1 MDKLLFVSLALV
13 FFATLVH
20 SEKDK
25 LKVDAQPGDEKFDGV
40 GIGLVER
47 PRTCKKTTR
56 KGDLVRVTFNVSIG
70 DGKAFETRYEKEPLE
85 FVIGDGEMIGGF
97 DVGLQDM
104 CVGEIRHLTV
114 PPQYGYGSNGMG
126 NLPSRV
132 NLYFFVK
139 MVSFTSVPPQEQVKS
154 NTFKKID
161 IDNDLHLSQDEV
173 RAYLA
178 ETGVPDKL
186 GDGGQKQMIRDIF
199 REEDRNGNGFIDH
212 MEFSGVKRDEL

>member
-13 FFATLVH
+13 FLATLALG
-20 SEKDK
+20 EKEE
-25 LKVDAQPGDEKFDGV
+25 AEPGQENFDGV
-40 GIGLVER
+40 GIGLIER

-56 KGDLVRVTFNVSIG
+56 RGDLVRVTFNVSIG
-70 DGKAFETRYEKEPLE
+70 DGKAFEKRYENEPLE
-85 FVIGDGEMIGGF
+85 FVIGDGHLIGGF

-104 CVGEIRHLTV
+104 CEGEVRHLTV

-132 NLYFFVK
+132 NLYFIVK
-139 MVSFTSVPPQEQVKS
+139 MVSFTSVPKKEQSKS

-161 IDNDLHLSQDEV
+161 INKDKHLSQDEV
-173 RAYLA
+173 RAYL
-178 ETGVPDKL
+178 EESGVPDKP
-186 GDGGQKQMIRDIF
+186 GEHGQRQIIRDIF

-212 MEFSGVKRDEL
+212 IEFSGVKRDEL